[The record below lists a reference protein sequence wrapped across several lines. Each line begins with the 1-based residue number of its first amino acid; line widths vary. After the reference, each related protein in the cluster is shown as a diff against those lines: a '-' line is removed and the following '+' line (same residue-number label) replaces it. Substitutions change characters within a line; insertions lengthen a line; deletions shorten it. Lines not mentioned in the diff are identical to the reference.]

1 MRRDE
6 VVAALRQA
14 KRDRQ
19 EISRLQARLVPVE
32 TALKSLSREEQ
43 EVLQMLVMDRRRG
56 NAERLCEK
64 YDVEPATVYRWRNLA
79 LQKLAERL

>member
-19 EISRLQARLVPVE
+19 EIARLQARLVPVE

-56 NAERLCEK
+56 NAERLCREL
-64 YDVEPATVYRWRNLA
+64 DVEPATVYRRRDKA
-79 LQKLAERL
+79 LMKLGERL

>member
-43 EVLQMLVMDRRRG
+43 EILHRTVVDNRKGQV
-56 NAERLCEK
+56 ERLCREL
-64 YDVEPATVYRWRNLA
+64 DVEPATVYRRRDKALA
-79 LQKLAERL
+79 KLGERL